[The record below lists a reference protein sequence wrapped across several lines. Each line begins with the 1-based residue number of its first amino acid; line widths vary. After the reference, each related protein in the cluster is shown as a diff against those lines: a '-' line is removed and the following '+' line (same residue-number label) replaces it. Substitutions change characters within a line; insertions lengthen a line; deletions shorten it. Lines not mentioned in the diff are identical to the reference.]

1 MEEELNGRQD
11 LSRRINPAEGALSRR
26 EFLKG
31 ILLLSG
37 GIVLVACSPEQA
49 REVETSGWITPTPA
63 QVLPVIPTQEGEAAG
78 EQVENLPEF
87 LALSALLTGM
97 PDLDADLGAAFLQA
111 FQAVPG
117 FSAGLDQLIEQAGL
131 RSAQPPADLQALEAT
146 GIFSNKQSASTAD
159 QIINAWYSGMVETD
173 EEPIVV
179 TFVDAL
185 AWKALHFTKPLTIC
199 ANYAFWEEKP
209 AYNPPEVRYWQPE
222 GDGGSE

>member
-1 MEEELNGRQD
+1 MDEELNGMDPVARV
-11 LSRRINPAEGALSRR
+11 LSRR

-31 ILLLSG
+31 LLLFSG

-49 REVETSGWITPTPA
+49 REVETSGWITPTP
-63 QVLPVIPTQEGEAAG
+63 QQILPVIPTQEGGAAG
-78 EQVENLPEF
+78 EQAENLPEF
-87 LALSALLTGM
+87 LALSAVLTGM
-97 PDLDADLGAAFLQA
+97 PDLDPDLGAAFLQA

-117 FSAGLDQLIEQAGL
+117 FAAGLDQLIDQAGM
-131 RSAQPPADLQALEAT
+131 RSAQPPNDLESMESA
-146 GIFSNKQSASTAD
+146 GIFSNEQTASTAD
-159 QIINAWYSGMVETD
+159 QIITAWYSGMVQTE

-199 ANYAFWEEKP
+199 ANYAFWAEKP

-222 GDGGSE
+222 SGEDSESGGE